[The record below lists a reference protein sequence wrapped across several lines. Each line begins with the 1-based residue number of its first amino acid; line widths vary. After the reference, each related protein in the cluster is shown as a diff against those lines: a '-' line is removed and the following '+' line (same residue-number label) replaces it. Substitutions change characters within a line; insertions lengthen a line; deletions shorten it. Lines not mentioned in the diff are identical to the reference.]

1 MGIKFESKYILMII
15 EIKDGTSAIS
25 DILSKIAEIFPEERK
40 QYYKQRRLIFR
51 GVTKVYEPEDQI
63 RSGLAVRLEK
73 SHNGKQYS
81 KADYISSLWELINTA
96 KKKFPEK
103 YKDATHLDIL
113 ADLQHNGAATCLVDF
128 SKNMLTALW
137 FVCQGDFDDDGYLYC
152 YNIMEDMIVNNTLT
166 YIRPEDEKEKID
178 KILTHT
184 YKLTNYCSDVVN
196 RFCLWEPSSFNNR
209 IKRQDSIFLFGIE
222 PFLIYNHDILV
233 FKISKSIKKTILQ
246 LLEYLFNIS
255 STTIYND
262 PVGYASS
269 NKKQIPFY
277 YNNFYS
283 VAEKSYQEG
292 YNNMLKGCY
301 ETAIA
306 FFKQYEGLQ
315 GCNIR
320 DKIELYF
327 SLAVCYKN
335 RALGKGGEIRYYEN
349 AILDYYKVVR
359 YSLEFLKKNKKS
371 NQDDDIY
378 YSRKCIRA
386 YNEIIELLYKMKKY
400 NQAIDVCKE
409 IVRYIDSNRIFL
421 KNEDGENSFH
431 TVYCKIAQIELYTLD
446 YLVNNFTHED
456 IKKLEKQV
464 NQDRH
469 ASKFDKILVKYY
481 MLIYRINNNEIK
493 PGEYNKKIKEFRDSI
508 FSNMDDK
515 NRYDNYIDWNF
526 VDIKKAIEEL
536 EKRPMIMI
544 NTLLE
549 ITAIMISGRD
559 IFENQNWKKEKK

>member
-1 MGIKFESKYILMII
+1 MII
-15 EIKDGTSAIS
+15 GIENGSSAVS
-25 DILSKIAEIFPEERK
+25 DILSKIAEIFPEEKK

-51 GVTKVYEPEDQI
+51 GITKAYEPVDQI

-73 SHNGKQYS
+73 SHNEKQYS

-128 SKNMLTALW
+128 SKNVLTALW

-166 YIRPEDEKEKID
+166 YIRPEDEKAKID

-184 YKLTNYCSDVVN
+184 YKFTNYCSDVIN

-222 PFLIYNHDILV
+222 PFLIDNHDILV
-233 FKISKSIKKTILQ
+233 FKISKSIKKIVLQ

-255 STTIYND
+255 SMTIYND

-269 NKKQIPFY
+269 NKKQISLY
-277 YNNFYS
+277 YNNFDS
-283 VAEKSYQEG
+283 VAERSYQEG

-315 GCNIR
+315 CCEIR

-335 RALGKGGEIRYYEN
+335 RALGKEGEIRYYEN

-359 YSLEFLKKNKKS
+359 YSLEFLKKDKKS
-371 NQDDDIY
+371 NQDDNVY

-400 NQAIDVCKE
+400 SQAIYVCKE
-409 IVRYIDSNRIFL
+409 VVKNIDSNCIFFE
-421 KNEDGENSFH
+421 NEEGENSFH

-446 YLVNNFTHED
+446 NLVNNAIHKE

-469 ASKFDKILVKYY
+469 ASYFDKILVKYY
-481 MLIYRINNNEIK
+481 MLIYRIKTGEIK
-493 PGEYNKKIKEFRDSI
+493 QDDYNKKIKEFRDSI
-508 FSNMDDK
+508 FSNIDNK
-515 NRYDNYIDWNF
+515 NRYGNYIDWNF
-526 VDIKKAIEEL
+526 ADIKKAIEES
-536 EKRPMIMI
+536 EKKSMTMT

-559 IFENQNWKKEKK
+559 IFENQNWEKEKK